1 MSIRKPKKITD
12 QKDLEF
18 LFNIN
23 SNEILK
29 LSFIMELFGEYNG
42 KSRFNV
48 YDSLVVPPNTYG
60 PEGRKNK
67 NSFETTVGIWIFNKA
82 FIEEELF
89 DLLGYVNKSIDDDT
103 YSSIN
108 DTIAMGILE
117 NKIPLQVAKNH
128 IKKVQKCMPFL
139 TPLSASFT
147 LELLLIS
154 KKIEARKKEL
164 VSKYKKELDAGNDL
178 VCVKIQDELMALS
191 REILKDDPSLDMF
204 NSGASGSFGN
214 NYKNLFIMKGII
226 KDPDPNKG
234 YNIVTSSL
242 MEGVKAEE
250 YSKFANSLAAGPY
263 SRGKKTELGGYWE
276 KLLLAGLQHL
286 KIVSDDCHTK
296 RTIEVIL
303 TKKNYKN
310 YLYSYIVDN
319 GKLVEFTSDK
329 IDKYLN
335 KKVKFR
341 FSALC
346 EEKKGFCQV
355 CCGNLFKR
363 INIQNVGVST
373 PQVASKLKNIS
384 MKAFHDSQVKEAKID
399 YIKAFG
405 LEK

>member
-1 MSIRKPKKITD
+1 MSRKPNNITD
-12 QKDLEF
+12 KNDLEF
-18 LFNIN
+18 LFN
-23 SNEILK
+23 LK
-29 LSFIMELFGEYNG
+29 ADDVLKMSFVMNNFGTYNG
-42 KSRFNV
+42 KERFNV
-48 YDSLVVPPNTYG
+48 YDSLTVPPNTYG

-67 NSFETTVGIWIFNKA
+67 NSFKTTVGIWVFNKA

-89 DLLGYVNKSIDDDT
+89 DVFGYINHCIDDDT
-103 YSSIN
+103 YSDIN
-108 DTIAMGILE
+108 DKLAMAILE
-117 NKIPLQVAKNH
+117 KKIPLQVAKNH
-128 IKKVQKCMPFL
+128 IKRVQKCMPFL

-147 LELLLIS
+147 MELLLVT
-154 KKIEARKKEL
+154 KKIEAKKKEL
-164 VSKYKKELDAGNDL
+164 IKKYKKELDAGDDM
-178 VCVKIQDELMALS
+178 VCVKIQDELMSLS
-191 REILKDDPSLDMF
+191 KEILKDDPSLDMY
-204 NSGASGSFGN
+204 NSGAACGSYGN

-250 YSKFANSLAAGPY
+250 YSKLANSLAAGPY
-263 SRGKKTELGGYWE
+263 ARAKKTELGGYWE

-286 KIVSDDCHTK
+286 TIVSDDCHTK
-296 RTIEVIL
+296 RTIEVHL
-303 TKKNYKN
+303 TKNNYKN
-310 YLYSYIVDN
+310 YLYSFIVDN

-335 KKVKFR
+335 KTVKFR

-363 INIQNVGVST
+363 INIKNVGTAT

-399 YIKAFG
+399 YMKAFG
-405 LEK
+405 LE